1 MKKKIIAMIPARAG
15 SQRLKLKNLAMING
29 KPLVYY
35 AIKAAKKS
43 KVFDKI
49 VLNSDSDLFQPISKR
64 YNIDFYLRPKRMGNS
79 QIKSDDVVNDFIE
92 KYPNFDI
99 VVWVNPIAPLQDEHD
114 LKKIVRYFLKKKLD
128 SLITTEKKQ
137 VHTKYKNKAINFS
150 KKRKFEKTQDLNP
163 VELFSYAVMMWDV
176 KKFKKKFEKFK
187 SGIFCGKFSTFHLN
201 NYKSLIVKTIFDL
214 KLIEKV
220 MQMKNSKPKA
230 RYDKSYLKK

>member
-15 SQRLKLKNLAMING
+15 SQRLKLKNLAIING
-29 KPLVYY
+29 KPLIYY

-49 VLNSDSDLFQPISKR
+49 VLNSDSDLFRPISKR

-99 VVWVNPIAPLQDEHD
+99 VVWVNSIAPLQDEHD
-114 LKKIVRYFLKKKLD
+114 VKKIVRYFLKKKLD

-176 KKFKKKFEKFK
+176 KKFKKNLKN
-187 SGIFCGKFSTFHLN
+187 LN
-201 NYKSLIVKTIFDL
+201 QEYFVENFLLFILIIT
-214 KLIEKV
+214 
-220 MQMKNSKPKA
+220 NH
-230 RYDKSYLKK
+230 

>member
-15 SQRLKLKNLAMING
+15 SQRLKLKNLAIING

-35 AIKAAKKS
+35 AIEAAKKS

-49 VLNSDSDLFQPISKR
+49 VLNSDSDLFRPISKR

-99 VVWVNPIAPLQDEHD
+99 VAWVNPIAPLQDEHD

-176 KKFKKKFEKFK
+176 KKFKKKFEKSK

-220 MQMKNSKPKA
+220 MQIKNSKLKA
-230 RYDKSYLKK
+230 RYEKIYFKK

>member
-92 KYPNFDI
+92 KYPNFEI
-99 VVWVNPIAPLQDEHD
+99 LAWVNPIAPLQDGHD
-114 LKKIVRYFLKKKLD
+114 LKKIVGYFLKKKLD